1 MSTRT
6 VKLEVR
12 EQEAKSVLNKIKI
25 ERFPFKWSA
34 NPYRGC
40 VHDCWY
46 CYARASHEYLQL
58 PMNRFQHIVIA
69 KVNAPE
75 VLRQE
80 LSRKSWHRELVA
92 MGTITDPY
100 QTIERQYRI
109 TRRMVQVFLEKRTPL
124 SITTKSHHIQD
135 DLGLLAKFAQS
146 LPLTIFM
153 TITSTDEAL
162 TRQLEPTTCTVKKRL
177 ETIRKLANAGI
188 TVGVLMAPVFPGMT
202 DNEKMMESVA
212 KAVSEAGAI
221 YWYADLLNLRE
232 QARDYFMPYLD
243 EIRPDLTPRYK
254 ATYAYSYPPKAHR
267 QRIRQ
272 LQVEIATRYGL
283 NTVERSQIVPPS
295 KEPLATQLQFDFGT

>member
-1 MSTRT
+1 MSSRT

-12 EQEAKSVLNKIKI
+12 EQQAKSVLNKIKI

-58 PMNRFQHIVIA
+58 PMNSFQHIVMA

-75 VLRQE
+75 ILRQE
-80 LSRKSWHRELVA
+80 LSRKSWQRELVA

-100 QTIERQYRI
+100 QTIERHYRI

-135 DLGLLAKFAQS
+135 DLGLLAEFAQS
-146 LPLTIFM
+146 LPLTVFM

-177 ETIRKLANAGI
+177 ETIHKLASAGI
-188 TVGVLMAPVFPGMT
+188 AVGVLMAPVFPGIT
-202 DNEKMMESVA
+202 DNEAMMDSVA
-212 KAVSEAGAI
+212 KVVSEAGAL
-221 YWYADLLNLRE
+221 YWYDDLLNLRE
-232 QARDYFMPYLD
+232 QAREYFMPYLN
-243 EIRPDLTPRYK
+243 EIRPDLTPRYQS
-254 ATYAYSYPPKAHR
+254 TYAYSYPPKAHR
-267 QRIRQ
+267 QRIKE
-272 LQVEIATRYGL
+272 LQVAIAARYGL
-283 NTVERSQIVPPS
+283 NTVERVQLTPPAQ
-295 KEPLATQLQFDFGT
+295 EPSATQLQFDW